1 MTLRKTALGLFTL
14 FAATA
19 CGPQATGPGGAAAN
33 NPGAGAP
40 AAGAVPLPEA
50 GPATAPAGTPYTFKN
65 VVILGGGFVT
75 GTIFSPVKGGPLYA
89 RTDVGGAY
97 RWDGA
102 QKVWI
107 PLTDHFERM
116 TNYMGI
122 ESIAPDPVDPNK
134 VYAALGTYSQSWAG
148 NGAIAR
154 SSDQGNTW
162 QLTEMMIKMG
172 GNELGRSNGE
182 RLAVDPN
189 QTKILYFGSRRNG
202 LWKSEDGAVTW
213 KKLESFPIK
222 EDEAALGIPFVVFD
236 AKSGGKGKA
245 TPVMYAGF
253 SRFKEPNLYVS
264 KDAGATW
271 KPLPQPP
278 TPFMPQHLELDSK
291 GIAYVAYYSGPGPH
305 DREED
310 PKLLGMKDLP
320 SGAVFKFDPKSG
332 AWTDITPVKPN
343 PAQDDKFGYGGLSVD
358 PKSPGTLIVST
369 LNRYAKGHN
378 IFRTTDGGKT
388 WKDLFAKS
396 EWDIAGAQYLYWHR
410 PKLDT
415 PHWIGDVDIDPND
428 PAHLTFITGTGIW
441 RTLDATNADKDQPVH
456 WRFTTEGLEET
467 VVTALVSP
475 PKGAELLSGVGDI
488 CGFRHDDVNK
498 APPTGNFNPP
508 FNATTG
514 LDFAEGNPDIVVR
527 VGTLWNPGKHGA
539 LSKDGGKTWKEF
551 ATEPA
556 EAKTGGN
563 VVISPDASTVL
574 WVIKKEQAVVS
585 KDLGATWTK
594 AEGLPV
600 PAKTDD
606 WVVINLRP
614 AADRVNPN
622 KFYVYDTADG
632 QFFVSTDGGK
642 KFEKTVGNL
651 EGLPDYARA
660 SGSIKTVPGF
670 EGHIWLSTGK
680 AISRSIDSGKTFEPV
695 NSVDASHAVGF
706 GAPAPGRKYPA
717 VYLIGKVAGKD
728 GFFRSDDIGA
738 TWVRINDDKHQYGF
752 TGHVTGDPKKFGRVY
767 VGTGGRGILYGDP
780 K

>member
-1 MTLRKTALGLFTL
+1 MKLRKNAVELFVGLSL
-14 FAATA
+14 PICAA
-19 CGPQATGPGGAAAN
+19 CGPQATGAG
-33 NPGAGAP
+33 GAGANAP
-40 AAGAVPLPEA
+40 GGSALDTGAVPLPEA
-50 GPATAPAGTPYTFKN
+50 GPATNASGTPYDFKN

-97 RWDGA
+97 RWDPSK
-102 QKVWI
+102 KVWI
-107 PLTDHFERM
+107 PLTDHFERT

-122 ESIAPDPVDPNK
+122 ESIAPDPADPNK

-154 SSDQGNTW
+154 SADQGDTW

-189 QTKILYFGSRRNG
+189 QTKILFFGSRRNG

-213 KKLESFPIK
+213 KKVESFPIK
-222 EDEAALGIPFVVFD
+222 EDPEGLGVPFVVFD
-236 AKSGGKGKA
+236 GKSGGKGKA
-245 TPVMYAGF
+245 TPVIYAGI
-253 SRFKEPNLYVS
+253 SRLKDNLYVS
-264 KDAGATW
+264 RDAGATW
-271 KPLPQPP
+271 NLLPKQP
-278 TPFMPQHLELDSK
+278 TTFMPHHLELDSK
-291 GIAYVAYYSGPGPH
+291 GVVYVVYYAGPGPH
-305 DREED
+305 DTDR
-310 PKLLGMKDLP
+310 KDLRTD
-320 SGAVFKFDPKSG
+320 GAVYKFDPKSG

-358 PKSPGTLIVST
+358 AKSPGTLIVST

-378 IFRTTDGGKT
+378 LFRTTDGGKT

-396 EWDIAGAQYLYWHR
+396 EWDVAGAQYLYWHR
-410 PKLDT
+410 QKLDK
-415 PHWIGDVDIDPND
+415 PHWMGDVDIDPHD
-428 PAHLTFITGTGIW
+428 PAHVTLVTGAGIW
-441 RTLDATNADKDQPVH
+441 RSLDATNVDKEQPVH
-456 WRFTTEGLEET
+456 FRFTTEGLEET
-467 VVTALVSP
+467 VVTALLSP
-475 PKGAELLSGVGDI
+475 SKGPELFSGVGDI
-488 CGFRHDDVNK
+488 CGFRHDDVTK
-498 APPTGNFNPP
+498 PPPDGMFNPP
-508 FNATTG
+508 FNFTTG
-514 LDFAEGNPDIVVR
+514 MDFAESNPDVLVR

-539 LSKDGGKTWKEF
+539 VSKDGGKTWKEF

-563 VVISPDASTVL
+563 IAISSDASTLV
-574 WVIKKEQAVVS
+574 WVIKEAQSIVS

-594 AEGLPV
+594 AEGLPI
-600 PAKTDD
+600 PAKTDG

-614 AADRVNPN
+614 ASDRVNPN

-632 QFFVSTDGGK
+632 VFYVSTDGGK
-642 KFEKTVGNL
+642 RFEKTVSNL

-680 AISRSIDSGKTFEPV
+680 AIARSIDSGRTFENV
-695 NSVDASHAVGF
+695 NSVDASHAIGF
-706 GAPAPGRKYPA
+706 GAPGPNRKYPA
-717 VYLIGKVAGKD
+717 VYLVGKVGGKE
-728 GFFRSDDIGA
+728 GFFRSDDIGN
-738 TWVRINDDKHQYGF
+738 TWVRINDDRHQYGF
-752 TGHVTGDPKKFGRVY
+752 TGHITGDPKKFGRVY